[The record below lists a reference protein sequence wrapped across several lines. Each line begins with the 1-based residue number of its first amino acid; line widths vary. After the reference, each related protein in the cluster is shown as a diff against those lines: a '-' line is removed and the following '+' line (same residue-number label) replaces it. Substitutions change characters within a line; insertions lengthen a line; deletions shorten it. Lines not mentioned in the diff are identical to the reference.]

1 MSGFDFGKL
10 DLSGVDADEGPN
22 SNRIGVGIHN
32 VTITSAAVENCSNPA
47 HQRIRV
53 NFADANQ
60 KVALSDFNVVN
71 GNPKSVEI
79 GKAQFK
85 SLLECSKHPNPDKPN
100 DITTLTGLR
109 VQIDVKMGNVRKD
122 GKVFPEIKS
131 FAVVGDTPKA
141 IDDIIPF

>member
-109 VQIDVKMGNVRKD
+109 VQIDVKMGRVRDD